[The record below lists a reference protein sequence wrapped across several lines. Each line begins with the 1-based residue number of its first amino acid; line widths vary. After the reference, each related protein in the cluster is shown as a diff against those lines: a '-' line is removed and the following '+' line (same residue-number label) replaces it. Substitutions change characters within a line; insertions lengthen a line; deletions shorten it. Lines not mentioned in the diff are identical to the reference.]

1 MILHLDVL
9 ATICV
14 LLAGCPMGCSG
25 RSLWRR
31 MGHDV
36 EMATPLLHSVSTE
49 SKHASVPTQYISPA
63 GKSRFGCPF
72 DDPKGSNG
80 IMLSREHP
88 HRGAGTS
95 MPYYGAPVI
104 DEGPIIPLAT
114 FRVTAPR
121 VMGVSLDTTWAF
133 TARFLATHRGNYD
146 QSRLAELIR
155 LAKGWIKETVNEN
168 HPFVTKYGAAVDSD
182 PVAVSRQLEREF
194 TQLHFDEVIE
204 LILPKLSTIKKKYLK
219 EFGLKKGIS
228 SQGHLFH
235 PDHHKDRIEQLYKD
249 WKKSCKPLGYY
260 FINLWDKLWRV
271 FKRNKLD

>member
-1 MILHLDVL
+1 
-9 ATICV
+9 
-14 LLAGCPMGCSG
+14 
-25 RSLWRR
+25 
-31 MGHDV
+31 
-36 EMATPLLHSVSTE
+36 MATPLLHSVSTE

-80 IMLSREHP
+80 IML
-88 HRGAGTS
+88 
-95 MPYYGAPVI
+95 
-104 DEGPIIPLAT
+104 
-114 FRVTAPR
+114 

-133 TARFLATHRGNYD
+133 TAHFLATHSGNYD

-168 HPFVTKYGAAVDSD
+168 HPFVIRNGAAVDAD